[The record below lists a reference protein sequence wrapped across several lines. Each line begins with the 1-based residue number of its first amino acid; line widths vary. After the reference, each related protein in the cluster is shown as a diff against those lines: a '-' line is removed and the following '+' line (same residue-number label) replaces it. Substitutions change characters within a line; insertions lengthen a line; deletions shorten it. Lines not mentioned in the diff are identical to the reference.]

1 MMKNVNN
8 KIMFY
13 KKKKIGKKL
22 IFIEFVNYVIIFMYC
37 IKMLICFGFMI
48 INLNIYKLY

>member
-13 KKKKIGKKL
+13 KKNLGKKL
-22 IFIEFVNYVIIFMYC
+22 IFIEFVNYVIIFIYC
-37 IKMLICFGFMI
+37 K
-48 INLNIYKLY
+48 